1 MKIKL
6 YANLQKG
13 NNGISRYTHTLS
25 KGFNIPISNA
35 KKIEFTI
42 NNKKYLGMI
51 SHEFFNMFNIL
62 DFNYDIIHSMSA
74 LYPHIYSNVLTI
86 HDIVNIENNYNIY
99 RQLKYISRIKDIK
112 IIVPLN
118 TVKNDLITKLNFS
131 PDNIFVINHGIEVIN
146 PETINPYNDYK
157 IHLFLFGGLDGIR
170 RKQQYLLNIL
180 KDTNYEVY
188 IAGYGYNSFIDNYKK
203 YSNIH
208 YLGYL
213 SDEEVYNYMAYSDL
227 LIYNSTGEG
236 FGYIPLEA
244 MRFNLTTVINDK
256 PEFHEVY
263 KNNVY
268 YYDNNFLDVIEFAL
282 YDKKKNLK
290 EFVYNTYPIS
300 RMLSETMQV
309 YKL

>member
-6 YANLQKG
+6 YANLQKS

-51 SHEFFNMFNIL
+51 SHGFFNIFNIF
-62 DFNYDIIHSMSA
+62 DIGYDIIHSVSA

-86 HDIVNIENNYNIY
+86 HDIVNIENNYSVY
-99 RQLKYISRIKDIK
+99 RQLDYISRIKDIK

-118 TVKNDLITKLNFS
+118 YVKNELINKLNFS
-131 PDNIFVINHGIEVIN
+131 PDNIYVVNHGIEVIN
-146 PETINPYNDYK
+146 IETINPYKDYK
-157 IHLFLFGGLDGIR
+157 VHLFLFGGLDGIR

>member
-13 NNGISRYTHTLS
+13 HNGISRYAHTLS

-51 SHEFFNMFNIL
+51 SHGFFNIFNIF
-62 DFNYDIIHSMSA
+62 DIGYDIIHSVSA

-188 IAGYGYNSFIDNYKK
+188 IAGYGYNSYIDNYKK
-203 YSNIH
+203 YPNIH

-213 SDEEVYNYMAYSDL
+213 TDKDVYNYMAHSDL

-256 PEFHEVY
+256 PEFNEVY

-268 YYDNNFLDVIEFAL
+268 YYDNNFLDVVEFAL
-282 YDKKKNLK
+282 YNKKKNLK
-290 EFVYNTYPIS
+290 EFVYNNYPIS
-300 RMLSETMQV
+300 KMLSETMQV